1 MVDSSEFSGQSPR
14 FLIRKV
20 EELMAYK
27 CRMAQRQRLAQLHCR
42 ADQHRRADANLVAV
56 ITCPGLLVQGALA
69 QKTLNK
75 S

>member
-1 MVDSSEFSGQSPR
+1 MVDSSEFSGQIPR

-27 CRMAQRQRLAQLHCR
+27 CRMAQRQRLAQLHRC
-42 ADQHRRADANLVAV
+42 ADANLVAV
-56 ITCPGLLVQGALA
+56 ITCPGLLVQGTLA
-69 QKTLNK
+69 QNTVNK